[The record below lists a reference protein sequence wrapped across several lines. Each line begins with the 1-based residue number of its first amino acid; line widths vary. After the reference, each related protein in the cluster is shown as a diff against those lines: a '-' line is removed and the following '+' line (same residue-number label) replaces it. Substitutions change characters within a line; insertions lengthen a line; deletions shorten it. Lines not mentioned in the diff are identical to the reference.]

1 MISRPAAAKLPCMLR
16 QLPPPAFSAG
26 GFLPGPFFTP

>member
-16 QLPPPAFSAG
+16 QLPPPGFSAG
-26 GFLPGPFFTP
+26 GFLPEAFFTP